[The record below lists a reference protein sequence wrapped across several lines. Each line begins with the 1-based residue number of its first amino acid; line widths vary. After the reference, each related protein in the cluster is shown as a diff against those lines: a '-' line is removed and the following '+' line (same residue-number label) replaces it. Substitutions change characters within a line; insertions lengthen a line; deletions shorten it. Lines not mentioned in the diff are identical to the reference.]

1 MAQEQFTHK
10 VIQGF
15 SVVWTTY
22 IVDGNGNA
30 VVFAGTEPLA
40 CEVWAGGTQPVLFNP
55 SVAFNTAALGT
66 IDVTYSSANTLALPI
81 GFYDVVISRSD
92 TDTALAFGY
101 VSVAPA
107 PGSTSLDLISI
118 PFARASLSDFNM
130 TPTQIEFLPQ
140 AITAASNIVVRWCGN
155 RDFIQKNY
163 TEDYQVTLD
172 GTVILNQPPNWIIRV
187 QGNPHTALTIQNTSS
202 SVQEAYV
209 SGSFTGDQSIGLT
222 TVGLNLTRVSNGTVT
237 TTPIAFTANMTL
249 SGLVTA
255 ISAAGGGWTSF
266 ADTSY
271 VSWPVTELLDL
282 QVPGPAM
289 SGSGAS
295 YSVFVDELGSDA
307 KIDPLGTGLLW
318 VGRQYKGTGPKW
330 GPDWMQFDSPVMGSG
345 RVRVSYNAGF
355 ATIPMV
361 IQKCV
366 ASIAKNML
374 AVLSRDPTIM
384 REKTI
389 SYEYWLDKVVDI
401 VPAQDVQALGY
412 YRLYHA

>member
-22 IVDGNGNA
+22 IVDGNGNS

-92 TDTALAFGY
+92 TNTALAFGY

-118 PFARASLSDFNM
+118 PFARASLSDFSM

-163 TEDYQVTLD
+163 TEDYEVTL
-172 GTVILNQPPNWIIRV
+172 
-187 QGNPHTALTIQNTSS
+187 
-202 SVQEAYV
+202 
-209 SGSFTGDQSIGLT
+209 
-222 TVGLNLTRVSNGTVT
+222 
-237 TTPIAFTANMTL
+237 
-249 SGLVTA
+249 
-255 ISAAGGGWTSF
+255 GG
-266 ADTSY
+266 
-271 VSWPVTELLDL
+271 
-282 QVPGPAM
+282 
-289 SGSGAS
+289 
-295 YSVFVDELGSDA
+295 
-307 KIDPLGTGLLW
+307 K
-318 VGRQYKGTGPKW
+318 
-330 GPDWMQFDSPVMGSG
+330 
-345 RVRVSYNAGF
+345 
-355 ATIPMV
+355 
-361 IQKCV
+361 
-366 ASIAKNML
+366 
-374 AVLSRDPTIM
+374 
-384 REKTI
+384 
-389 SYEYWLDKVVDI
+389 
-401 VPAQDVQALGY
+401 
-412 YRLYHA
+412 